1 MSEQKNVGALSGIKV
16 IDLTRVLSG
25 PFCTMLLADMGAE
38 VIKIEP
44 PKGDNVRNQGD
55 MVDGYSSYFA
65 QFNRN
70 KKSVILDLYLESEK
84 DILKSL
90 LTDAD
95 VIVENFKAGVFDKM
109 GFDYDTLKSINPKLI
124 SASVNGFGSKGEMSD
139 RPAFDFIA
147 QALSGFMSLNGT
159 EESGPMRAAMPIS
172 DLVAG
177 LYCAFG
183 IVCALQSRNK
193 TGKGQK
199 VEASLTS
206 GLISMM
212 AYLSSESFVTGKAPN
227 KSGNNHPILAPY
239 GIFKTSD
246 GEIAV
251 APASDKFCSIFLECI
266 DLISL
271 LENELYKNNSN
282 RMKNRDNLNEIVNER
297 MISETSDFWI
307 KKLNKAGCPAAKIVS
322 LPEALNSQLIQDN
335 EMVIS
340 SNGPEGRQI
349 KMTGFPVKL
358 SDTPSQ
364 LYRSPPLL
372 GEHTNE
378 ILKTIKK
385 IMENS

>member
-1 MSEQKNVGALSGIKV
+1 
-16 IDLTRVLSG
+16 
-25 PFCTMLLADMGAE
+25 MLLADMGAE

-70 KKSVILDLYLESEK
+70 KKSVILDLYVETEK

-90 LTDAD
+90 LSDAD
-95 VIVENFKAGVFDKM
+95 VVVENFKAGVFDKM

-239 GIFKTSD
+239 GIFQTSD

-271 LENELYKNNSN
+271 LDNELYKNNSN
-282 RMKNRDNLNEIVNER
+282 RMKNRDSLNEIVNER

-364 LYRSPPLL
+364 LYRCPPLL

-385 IMENS
+385 

>member
-1 MSEQKNVGALSGIKV
+1 MSEQKYIGALSGIKV

-70 KKSVILDLYLESEK
+70 KKSVILDLYVETEK

-90 LTDAD
+90 LSDAD
-95 VIVENFKAGVFDKM
+95 VVVENFKAGVFDKM

-183 IVCALQSRNK
+183 IVCALQSRNN

-239 GIFKTSD
+239 GIFQTSD

-271 LENELYKNNSN
+271 LDNELYKNNSN
-282 RMKNRDNLNEIVNER
+282 RMKNRDSLNEIVNER

-385 IMENS
+385 

>member
-1 MSEQKNVGALSGIKV
+1 MSEQKYIGALSGIKV

-70 KKSVILDLYLESEK
+70 KKSVILDLYVESEK

-90 LTDAD
+90 LSDAD

-212 AYLSSESFVTGKAPN
+212 AYLSSESFVKGKAPK

-246 GEIAV
+246 
-251 APASDKFCSIFLECI
+251 
-266 DLISL
+266 
-271 LENELYKNNSN
+271 
-282 RMKNRDNLNEIVNER
+282 
-297 MISETSDFWI
+297 
-307 KKLNKAGCPAAKIVS
+307 
-322 LPEALNSQLIQDN
+322 
-335 EMVIS
+335 
-340 SNGPEGRQI
+340 
-349 KMTGFPVKL
+349 
-358 SDTPSQ
+358 
-364 LYRSPPLL
+364 
-372 GEHTNE
+372 
-378 ILKTIKK
+378 
-385 IMENS
+385 

>member
-1 MSEQKNVGALSGIKV
+1 MSEQKNIGALSGIKV

-70 KKSVILDLYLESEK
+70 KKSVILDLYVESEK

-90 LTDAD
+90 LSDSD
-95 VIVENFKAGVFDKM
+95 IVVENFKAGVFDKM

-271 LENELYKNNSN
+271 LDNELYKNNSN
-282 RMKNRDNLNEIVNER
+282 RMKNRDSLNEIVNER

-385 IMENS
+385 

>member
-1 MSEQKNVGALSGIKV
+1 MTEHKNIGSLSGLKV

-70 KKSVILDLYLESEK
+70 KKSVILDLYKESEK
-84 DILKSL
+84 EILKSL
-90 LTDAD
+90 ISEAD
-95 VIVENFKAGVFDKM
+95 VVVENFKAGVFEKM
-109 GFDYDTLKSINPKLI
+109 GFGFETLKSINPRII

-139 RPAFDFIA
+139 KPAFDFIA

-177 LYCAFG
+177 LYCSFG
-183 IVCALQSRNK
+183 IVCALYSRVK

-199 VEASLTS
+199 VESCLTS

-212 AYLSSESFVTGKAPN
+212 AYLSSESFVTGKAPK

-239 GIFKTSD
+239 GIFQTSD
-246 GEIAV
+246 GEVAV
-251 APASDKFCSIFLECI
+251 APASDKFCNIFLECI
-266 DLISL
+266 DLTNL
-271 LENELYKNNSN
+271 LENNLYKNNAN
-282 RMKNRDNLNEIVNER
+282 RMKNRESLNEIINKKMKTKTSQYWIDILNE
-297 MISETSDFWI
+297 
-307 KKLNKAGCPAAKIVS
+307 AGCPAAKIVS
-322 LPEALNSQLIQDN
+322 LPDALNSQLIKDN
-335 EMVIS
+335 EMVIN
-340 SNGPEGRQI
+340 SNGPEGRNI

-358 SDTPSQ
+358 SETPAK
-364 LYRSPPLL
+364 LFRSPPLL
-372 GEHTNE
+372 GEHTEE
-378 ILKTIKK
+378 ILKRFK
-385 IMENS
+385 

>member
-1 MSEQKNVGALSGIKV
+1 MSEQKYNGALSGIKV

-70 KKSVILDLYLESEK
+70 KKSVILDLYVETEK

-90 LTDAD
+90 LSDAD
-95 VIVENFKAGVFDKM
+95 VVVENFKAGVFDKM

-239 GIFKTSD
+239 GIFQTSD

-282 RMKNRDNLNEIVNER
+282 RMKNRDSLNEIVNER

-385 IMENS
+385 

>member
-1 MSEQKNVGALSGIKV
+1 MTSVNKNGALSGIKV

-25 PFCTMLLADMGAE
+25 PFCTMLLADMGAD

-55 MVDGYSSYFA
+55 MVEGYSSYFA

-70 KKSVILDLYLESEK
+70 KKSVILDLYVDSEK
-84 DILKSL
+84 DILRSL
-90 LTDAD
+90 LSDAD
-95 VIVENFKAGVFDKM
+95 VVVENFKAGVFDKM
-109 GFDYDTLKSINPKLI
+109 GFDYNTLKSINPKLI

-183 IVCALQSRNK
+183 IVCALQSRIK

-271 LENELYKNNSN
+271 LENELYKNNAN
-282 RMKNRDNLNEIVNER
+282 RMKNRETLNQIINKKMKTKTSEYWIDILNE
-297 MISETSDFWI
+297 
-307 KKLNKAGCPAAKIVS
+307 AGCPAAKIVS
-322 LPEALNSQLIQDN
+322 LPDALNSQLIKDN
-335 EMVIS
+335 EMVIN
-340 SNGPEGRQI
+340 SNGPEGRNI

-358 SDTPSQ
+358 SETPAK
-364 LYRSPPLL
+364 LFRSPPLL
-372 GEHTNE
+372 GEHTDE
-378 ILKTIKK
+378 ILKRFK
-385 IMENS
+385 

>member
-1 MSEQKNVGALSGIKV
+1 
-16 IDLTRVLSG
+16 
-25 PFCTMLLADMGAE
+25 
-38 VIKIEP
+38 
-44 PKGDNVRNQGD
+44 
-55 MVDGYSSYFA
+55 
-65 QFNRN
+65 
-70 KKSVILDLYLESEK
+70 
-84 DILKSL
+84 
-90 LTDAD
+90 
-95 VIVENFKAGVFDKM
+95 M

-183 IVCALQSRNK
+183 IVCALQSRIK

-246 GEIAV
+246 GEL
-251 APASDKFCSIFLECI
+251 S
-266 DLISL
+266 LIH
-271 LENELYKNNSN
+271 
-282 RMKNRDNLNEIVNER
+282 I
-297 MISETSDFWI
+297 
-307 KKLNKAGCPAAKIVS
+307 
-322 LPEALNSQLIQDN
+322 
-335 EMVIS
+335 
-340 SNGPEGRQI
+340 
-349 KMTGFPVKL
+349 
-358 SDTPSQ
+358 
-364 LYRSPPLL
+364 
-372 GEHTNE
+372 
-378 ILKTIKK
+378 
-385 IMENS
+385 

>member
-1 MSEQKNVGALSGIKV
+1 MSEQKNIGALSGIKV

-70 KKSVILDLYLESEK
+70 KKSVILDLYVETEK

-90 LTDAD
+90 LSDAD
-95 VIVENFKAGVFDKM
+95 VVVENFKAGVFDKM

-177 LYCAFG
+177 LY
-183 IVCALQSRNK
+183 L
-193 TGKGQK
+193 
-199 VEASLTS
+199 SL
-206 GLISMM
+206 I
-212 AYLSSESFVTGKAPN
+212 
-227 KSGNNHPILAPY
+227 HI
-239 GIFKTSD
+239 
-246 GEIAV
+246 
-251 APASDKFCSIFLECI
+251 
-266 DLISL
+266 
-271 LENELYKNNSN
+271 
-282 RMKNRDNLNEIVNER
+282 
-297 MISETSDFWI
+297 
-307 KKLNKAGCPAAKIVS
+307 
-322 LPEALNSQLIQDN
+322 
-335 EMVIS
+335 
-340 SNGPEGRQI
+340 
-349 KMTGFPVKL
+349 
-358 SDTPSQ
+358 
-364 LYRSPPLL
+364 
-372 GEHTNE
+372 
-378 ILKTIKK
+378 
-385 IMENS
+385 

>member
-1 MSEQKNVGALSGIKV
+1 MSEQKYIGALSGIKV

-70 KKSVILDLYLESEK
+70 KKSVILDLYVESEK

-90 LTDAD
+90 LSDAD
-95 VIVENFKAGVFDKM
+95 VVVENFKAGVFDKM

-271 LENELYKNNSN
+271 LDNELYKNNSN
-282 RMKNRDNLNEIVNER
+282 RMKNRDSLNEIVNER

-385 IMENS
+385 

>member
-1 MSEQKNVGALSGIKV
+1 MSEQKYIGALSGIKI

-70 KKSVILDLYLESEK
+70 KKSVILDLYVESEK

-90 LTDAD
+90 LSDAD

-251 APASDKFCSIFLECI
+251 APASDKFCNIFLECI

-282 RMKNRDNLNEIVNER
+282 RMKNRDSLNEIVNER
-297 MISETSDFWI
+297 MISETSDYWI

-385 IMENS
+385 

>member
-1 MSEQKNVGALSGIKV
+1 MSEQKYIGALSGIKV

-70 KKSVILDLYLESEK
+70 KKSVILDLYVESVK
-84 DILKSL
+84 DILRSL
-90 LTDAD
+90 LSDSD
-95 VIVENFKAGVFDKM
+95 VVVENFKAGVFDKM

-266 DLISL
+266 DLTSL

-282 RMKNRDNLNEIVNER
+282 RMKNRDSLNEIVNQR
-297 MISETSDFWI
+297 KISETSDFWI

-385 IMENS
+385 

>member
-1 MSEQKNVGALSGIKV
+1 MSEQKYIGALSGIKV

-70 KKSVILDLYLESEK
+70 KKSVILDLYVESEK

-90 LTDAD
+90 LSDAD
-95 VIVENFKAGVFDKM
+95 VVVENFKAGVFDKM

-266 DLISL
+266 DLTSV

-282 RMKNRDNLNEIVNER
+282 RMKNRDSLNEIVNER

-358 SDTPSQ
+358 SETPSQ
-364 LYRSPPLL
+364 LYRCPPLL
-372 GEHTNE
+372 GEHTSE

-385 IMENS
+385 

>member
-1 MSEQKNVGALSGIKV
+1 MSEQKYIGALSGIKV

-70 KKSVILDLYLESEK
+70 KKSVILDLYVETEK

-90 LTDAD
+90 LSDAD
-95 VIVENFKAGVFDKM
+95 VVVENFKAGVFDKM

-266 DLISL
+266 DLTSL

-282 RMKNRDNLNEIVNER
+282 RMKNRDSLNEIVNER

-385 IMENS
+385 

>member
-1 MSEQKNVGALSGIKV
+1 MSEQKYIGALSGIKV

-70 KKSVILDLYLESEK
+70 KKSVILDLYVETEK

-90 LTDAD
+90 LSDAD
-95 VIVENFKAGVFDKM
+95 VVVENFKAGVFDKM

-282 RMKNRDNLNEIVNER
+282 RMKNRDSLNEIVNER

-364 LYRSPPLL
+364 LYRCPPLL

-385 IMENS
+385 

>member
-1 MSEQKNVGALSGIKV
+1 MSEQKYIGALSGIKV

-70 KKSVILDLYLESEK
+70 KKSVILDLYAETEK

-90 LTDAD
+90 LSDAD
-95 VIVENFKAGVFDKM
+95 VVVENFKAGVFDKM

-239 GIFKTSD
+239 GIFQTSD

-271 LENELYKNNSN
+271 LDNELYKNNSN
-282 RMKNRDNLNEIVNER
+282 RMKNRDSLNEIVNER

-385 IMENS
+385 

>member
-1 MSEQKNVGALSGIKV
+1 MSEQKYIGALSGIKV

-70 KKSVILDLYLESEK
+70 KKSVILDLYVESEK

-90 LTDAD
+90 LSDAD
-95 VIVENFKAGVFDKM
+95 VVVENFKAGVFDKM

-282 RMKNRDNLNEIVNER
+282 RMKNRDSLNEIVNER

-364 LYRSPPLL
+364 LYRYPPLL

-385 IMENS
+385 